1 MNTNKNFFLAFLMI
15 CLGIGSESCSTS
27 ENEVIEPAQYTIKGK
42 IEKGPFVNG
51 SSIDLQPMDAKMN
64 ALGSTYSAIVLGDI
78 GDFSF
83 GTIDI
88 ESSYATLTGNGYF
101 YNEVKGEL
109 SNGPLTLKAIVNL
122 ADKSTVN
129 VNLLTHL

>member
-1 MNTNKNFFLAFLMI
+1 
-15 CLGIGSESCSTS
+15 
-27 ENEVIEPAQYTIKGK
+27 
-42 IEKGPFVNG
+42 
-51 SSIDLQPMDAKMN
+51 MN

-88 ESSYATLTGNGYF
+88 ESPYVTFTANGYF
-101 YNEVKGEL
+101 YNEVEGEL